1 MGDTRKTKK
10 HYASPKKRWDKTRIE
25 SEKVVIETYGLKNK
39 RELRRTETILR
50 AKRDNGRKL
59 LVFDAE
65 ERQKRENELMQ
76 SLNRIGIFKS
86 EASLDDVLSLN
97 VQEFLERR
105 LQTIVWRKNLAKTI
119 KQARQFIVHGH
130 IAING
135 KKLDCPGYLV
145 LADEED
151 KIAYF
156 KRPIEMEPK
165 KADDKKE
172 ELKKK
177 FDEMKKE
184 ENTEDKKDIA
194 VEDKKEE
201 KVEEKTESKEEVKE
215 ERAEEPK
222 KEEAKEEI
230 SKKDSKEEK
239 KDDVKEEK

>member
-25 SEKVVIETYGLKNK
+25 SEKSVIEIYGLKNK
-39 RELRRTETILR
+39 RELRRIETILR

-59 LVFDAE
+59 LAFDAE

-76 SLNRIGIFKS
+76 SLNRIGIFKGP
-86 EASLDDVLSLN
+86 ASLDDVLSLN

-135 KKLDCPGYLV
+135 KKLDCPSYLV
-145 LADEED
+145 PIDEES

-156 KRPIEMEPK
+156 KRPIEMEPE
-165 KADDKKE
+165 KAEDKKE

-177 FDEMKKE
+177 FGEMKKE
-184 ENTEDKKDIA
+184 KNMEEIFEEERGKQVEEKKG
-194 VEDKKEE
+194 E
-201 KVEEKTESKEEVKE
+201 KVEEKKEFKVEVKE
-215 ERAEEPK
+215 TKADEPEVEK
-222 KEEAKEEI
+222 SE
-230 SKKDSKEEK
+230 KDSKEEK
-239 KDDVKEEK
+239 KDDIMEGK